1 MRMQHHILVRAN
13 VGMAGY
19 KWDFDVDVRGN
30 MHLYSYTELH
40 PTWSAFA
47 LHSHFTFL
55 QQSF

>member
-1 MRMQHHILVRAN
+1 MQHHILVRAN

-19 KWDFDVDVRGN
+19 EWDFDVDVRGN
-30 MHLYSYTELH
+30 LHLYSYTELR